1 MTSPHVLLDTG
12 VGQVMRRVLYAM
24 LPGVAALVWFFGWGV
39 LANLVIATVM
49 AVAAETAMLAA
60 RGKPLALHL
69 GDCSAVVT

>member
-1 MTSPHVLLDTG
+1 MRFQTMTSPHVLLDTG

-60 RGKPLALHL
+60 RGK
-69 GDCSAVVT
+69 G